1 MADAPTPADD
11 TPAELTREQLWDQ
24 AIAADD
30 SATVT
35 PQDAPASDGP
45 EAPEVPDV
53 LADAQPPNTDQIEE
67 NEQARIARL
76 EHQLAS
82 SQGRLAK
89 LTAAQAKLDTAR
101 KAAPSASKDQSPA
114 RDNRKKLDAVR
125 SEYPDVVGPLVDTVD
140 ELQKQIDAMA
150 AIGQQSI
157 DEQSQ
162 AFQEQLAEQE
172 AIFKA
177 EHPDGEDIITQNVA
191 VFRGWI
197 NSPRRPKYLHDI
209 FVANERDMV
218 DGTGV
223 ALLVSEFKIAL
234 AQATPDLVPAKDSTQ
249 QRRESQL
256 AGAQATK
263 QTSPKAMTGAPPADA
278 PDRDAAF
285 KWALSVM

>member
-82 SQGRLAK
+82 SQGRL
-89 LTAAQAKLDTAR
+89 AKLDTAR